1 MNKMRKAI
9 MIMDK
14 RFIDLVYPAHVLN
27 EIKSLVE
34 FVSEPLLAEEVQA
47 NPAVLNEVE
56 FIFSSWGGLK
66 LDEEMLDAAPNLA
79 AVFYG
84 AGSIRN
90 IVTDELWNRDIKITD
105 ARMANAVPVA
115 EFTLSQILFTLKSGY
130 KYIKEIKHQQTYP
143 KRPLEQIA
151 GNYKS
156 VVGMIGMSSIGR
168 KVREHLQNFDL
179 DVVVSDP
186 YLSDEEANKLQVK
199 KVSLAEVFEMSD
211 VVSLHAPLLTNTENL
226 ITGKHFDMMK
236 PNTSFINTSRGKIV
250 KQDEMIE
257 VLKRRTDI
265 TAVLDVVYPEPPE
278 KGSKLYML
286 ENIILTPHIAGSEGE
301 ECGRMGEYMLGELKR
316 YLNAEPLLWEVTKE
330 AHDLLA

>member
-1 MNKMRKAI
+1 MRKAI

-143 KRPLEQIA
+143 KRP
-151 GNYKS
+151 
-156 VVGMIGMSSIGR
+156 
-168 KVREHLQNFDL
+168 
-179 DVVVSDP
+179 
-186 YLSDEEANKLQVK
+186 
-199 KVSLAEVFEMSD
+199 
-211 VVSLHAPLLTNTENL
+211 
-226 ITGKHFDMMK
+226 
-236 PNTSFINTSRGKIV
+236 
-250 KQDEMIE
+250 
-257 VLKRRTDI
+257 
-265 TAVLDVVYPEPPE
+265 
-278 KGSKLYML
+278 
-286 ENIILTPHIAGSEGE
+286 
-301 ECGRMGEYMLGELKR
+301 
-316 YLNAEPLLWEVTKE
+316 
-330 AHDLLA
+330 